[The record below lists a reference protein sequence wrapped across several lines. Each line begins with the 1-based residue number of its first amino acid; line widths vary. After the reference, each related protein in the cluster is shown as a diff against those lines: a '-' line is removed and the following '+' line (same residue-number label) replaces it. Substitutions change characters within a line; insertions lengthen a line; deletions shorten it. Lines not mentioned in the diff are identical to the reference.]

1 MFRFSNPEYLY
12 FLLLIPTL
20 ALLFILENR
29 KQKKR
34 LKVYGDPD
42 IISQLMPDVSR
53 RRPWLKFILQLTAI
67 TVCIFMVSGPQFG
80 SKLEKVQKNGAEMM
94 IALDVSNSMMAED
107 ITPNRLEKS
116 KQILSKL
123 VDKLSNDKIGLIVFA
138 GEAFTQLPIT
148 SDYVSAKM
156 FMSSITPSLVPTQG
170 TAIGAAID
178 LCVRSFPQKG
188 KAERAI
194 ILITDGENFE
204 DDAVGRA
211 KEALAQGIK
220 THVIGM
226 GLDKGAPIPIAN
238 SDEFR
243 KDKDGNVV
251 ITKLNEKMCQDIAAA
266 GGGIYVRSDNTNSA
280 LRIITTE
287 LDKMKKANVESSV
300 YSEYDEQFQGLAW
313 IVLVLLFIDVFIL
326 ERKNKLLRNIKLF

>member
-12 FLLLIPTL
+12 FLLLIPAL
-20 ALLFILENR
+20 ALLFIIENR

-34 LKVYGDPD
+34 LKAYGNPD
-42 IISQLMPDVSR
+42 LISQLMPDVSH

-80 SKLEKVQKNGAEMM
+80 SKLEKVQKKGAEMM

-107 ITPNRLEKS
+107 ITPCRLDKS

-123 VDKLSNDKIGLIVFA
+123 VDKLQNDKIGLIVFA

-148 SDYVSAKM
+148 SDYISAKM
-156 FMSSITPSLVPTQG
+156 FMESINTSLVPTQG

-178 LCVRSFPQKG
+178 LCARSFPQKG
-188 KAERAI
+188 EAERAI

-204 DDAVGRA
+204 DDAVERA
-211 KEALAQGIK
+211 KEALDQGIK

-226 GLDKGAPIPIAN
+226 GLEKGAPIPIAN
-238 SDEFR
+238 SNEFR

-251 ITKLNEKMCQDIAAA
+251 ITKLNEKMCRDIAAA
-266 GGGIYVRSDNTNSA
+266 GGGVYVRSDNTNGA

-287 LDKMKKANVESSV
+287 LDKMKKSTVESSV

-326 ERKNKLLRNIKLF
+326 ERKNRLLRHVKLF

>member
-12 FLLLIPTL
+12 LLLLIPVL
-20 ALLFILENR
+20 ALLFIAENR
-29 KQKKR
+29 KRKKR
-34 LKVYGDPD
+34 LKAYGNPD
-42 IISQLMPDVSR
+42 IIAQLMPDVSH
-53 RRPWLKFILQLTAI
+53 RRPWLKFILQLMAI
-67 TVCIFMVSGPQFG
+67 TVCIIMVSGPQFG
-80 SKLEKVQKNGAEMM
+80 SKLDKTQRKGAEMM

-116 KQILSKL
+116 KQILSRL
-123 VDKLSNDKIGLIVFA
+123 VDKLKNDKIGLIVFA

-156 FMSSITPSLVPTQG
+156 FMSSISPALVPTQG

-178 LCVRSFPQKG
+178 LCARSFPQKG

-194 ILITDGENFE
+194 IVITDGENFE
-204 DDAVGRA
+204 DDAVERA
-211 KEALAQGIK
+211 KAALEEGIK

-226 GLDKGAPIPIAN
+226 GLEKGAPIPLAN
-238 SDEFR
+238 SNEFR

-251 ITKLNEKMCQDIAAA
+251 ITKLNEKMCQEIAAA
-266 GGGIYVRSDNTNSA
+266 GGGVYVRSDNTNGA
-280 LRIITTE
+280 LRVITSE
-287 LDKMKKANVESSV
+287 LDKMTKADVESSV

-313 IVLVLLFIDVFIL
+313 IILVLLLIDVFIL
-326 ERKNKLLRNIKLF
+326 ERKNKLLRKVKLF

>member
-148 SDYVSAKM
+148 SDYISAKM
-156 FMSSITPSLVPTQG
+156 FMSSINPSLVSTQG

-204 DDAVGRA
+204 DNAVERA